1 MVLRMTP
8 LQKMIFYF
16 LELITAEVV
25 MRLPNLLQ
33 GLRKPGLIM
42 IVWNAITIIME
53 INHSRVWV
61 LLLGIRKYFGPLS
74 RCKNQF
80 LNGMY

>member
-1 MVLRMTP
+1 
-8 LQKMIFYF
+8 MIFYF
-16 LELITAEVV
+16 PELITAEVA
-25 MRLPNLLQ
+25 MPLPNLL
-33 GLRKPGLIM
+33 GALRKQVSIM

-53 INHSRVWV
+53 INHTRVLV
-61 LLLGIRKYFGPLS
+61 LLLGIRKYFGPSS

>member
-1 MVLRMTP
+1 
-8 LQKMIFYF
+8 
-16 LELITAEVV
+16 
-25 MRLPNLLQ
+25 
-33 GLRKPGLIM
+33 
-42 IVWNAITIIME
+42 
-53 INHSRVWV
+53 VWV